1 MKKIVCVVIIAA
13 LLIGGCA
20 WYVNDYYAL
29 DEAAV
34 FTVQG
39 STFETYE
46 QGGWHVY
53 APENPKAG
61 LVFYPGGKVDAPAYG
76 PLMEACAARD
86 ILCVLVEMPL
96 RLAILDAD
104 AGAEVPEAFPQ
115 VEKWYIGGHS
125 LGGSMAASCLAGH
138 PGMFEGLVLLAAYS
152 ADDLSKLDVRVLS
165 VVGSEDGVLNRQKY
179 ENGKA
184 MLPADFEEVT
194 IEGGCHAGFGLYGPQ
209 AGDGTPAITHQ
220 EQILITA
227 QRIDELIEK

>member
-1 MKKIVCVVIIAA
+1 MKKIVCVLIIAA
-13 LLIGGCA
+13 ALIGGCA

-34 FTVQG
+34 FTAEG
-39 STFETYE
+39 SAFETYE

-53 APENPKAG
+53 APENPRAG

-104 AGAEVPEAFPQ
+104 AGAEVPETFPQ

-152 ADDLSKLDVRVLS
+152 ALRRFTPAEAELWQPMLRMACVRFWLSRLIAAQN
-165 VVGSEDGVLNRQKY
+165 VVGQQVQVKDPDEFYRLLRARQHFHS
-179 ENGKA
+179 A
-184 MLPADFEEVT
+184 LPFAF
-194 IEGGCHAGFGLYGPQ
+194 
-209 AGDGTPAITHQ
+209 
-220 EQILITA
+220 
-227 QRIDELIEK
+227 